1 MYIQVHWV
9 LKWYT
14 HVFTFYVHV
23 HTVYIHVYAFS
34 YLLFTCFNM
43 SIPCIY
49 RSKDIHT
56 WYIQVQTCIYSFFTK
71 SKRSIISG
79 LEPMTSCIPASCL
92 DRCATSV
99 LVIGQRFVVLVN
111 CLPGGW
117 WRTSGAGPAAP
128 PCLAMTFPVHHCI
141 KAQAARGAAPG
152 HQTAALAVLPGR
164 RLGPASSWL
173 RSTSSESDCRAQ
185 AIKSDLTPSQSTIKL
200 FVWAGISIKT
210 LAKKNWRVENRARE
224 CLRCYLASL
233 ER

>member
-1 MYIQVHWV
+1 MV
-9 LKWYT
+9 YT
-14 HVFTFYVHV
+14 CIFSLCTCTDSV
-23 HTVYIHVYAFS
+23 HTCICFP

-79 LEPMTSCIPASCL
+79 LEPMTSCILASCL

-99 LVIGQRFVVLVN
+99 LAIGQRFVVLVN

-117 WRTSGAGPAAP
+117 WRTSGAGPGWP
-128 PCLAMTFPVHHCI
+128 WRFQCINTDRI

-152 HQTAALAVLPGR
+152 HPTAALAVRPGR

-185 AIKSDLTPSQSTIKL
+185 AINSDLAPLQSTIKL
-200 FVWAGISIKT
+200 FVWAGISIKPFGEKT
-210 LAKKNWRVENRARE
+210 NWRVENRARE

>member
-1 MYIQVHWV
+1 MCIQVHWA

-23 HTVYIHVYAFS
+23 QTVYTHVYVFS

-79 LEPMTSCIPASCL
+79 LEPMTSCILASCL

-99 LVIGQRFVVLVN
+99 LAIGQRFVVLVN

-141 KAQAARGAAPG
+141 KARVRPRA
-152 HQTAALAVLPGR
+152 TR
-164 RLGPASSWL
+164 RPHSQC
-173 RSTSSESDCRAQ
+173 CRADDSARRQ
-185 AIKSDLTPSQSTIKL
+185 VDSEVLVPSQTVGHKP
-200 FVWAGISIKT
+200 
-210 LAKKNWRVENRARE
+210 
-224 CLRCYLASL
+224 
-233 ER
+233 